1 MVTLPPSGD
10 CLPFTRSSTGPAGLA
25 EKSLPSRILPVARPS
40 AIVLMLSAA
49 LSGLSVLLS
58 LPLATFRA

>member
-1 MVTLPPSGD
+1 M
-10 CLPFTRSSTGPAGLA
+10 PFTRSSTGPAGLA
-25 EKSLPSRILPVARPS
+25 EKSSPSRILPVARPR

-58 LPLATFRA
+58 LPLGTFRA